1 MLFNLNNFNDVLR
14 LIVVKNVNMKKF
26 WMNEVFNLILIM
38 LNEFKVVIKI
48 VKIKLLIIGVGI

>member
-1 MLFNLNNFNDVLR
+1 
-14 LIVVKNVNMKKF
+14 
-26 WMNEVFNLILIM
+26 MNEVFNLILIM